1 MVKKST
7 FAISNP
13 RYIRPNFTEYM
24 RLRILGL
31 LMAMIIFV
39 NGLNAQDTRT
49 QYPGF
54 LANAYFGVNFG
65 YMGYPF
71 TSEQLEPGYTTD
83 SIRIPHLGIRVL
95 IGYSILPNLSAQIS
109 YMRPMDWVE
118 YTVNGQTRSVY
129 MNFGGLTVKYRH
141 KIGKKLSVFA
151 EGGLGIVTRSGF
163 KIDDN
168 NVVTDASFSTLQGGL
183 GLDYHINNKW
193 DLSFTSVFTGGE
205 DDVKQPASTFFSAGF
220 RYNMR
225 PLSQEKVEANAKSG
239 YFFPKH
245 TLQLGYTT
253 NAFGYGVNEFLNKD
267 LHIFWGGDVQVEKGI
282 SLHYLRNVFH
292 TNKVFALDIGGGFSW
307 WQSEINK
314 DQFITL
320 SLMPV
325 MRFNVVRTK
334 PVDFYL
340 FYSIAGPT
348 YISKT
353 VIDDQ
358 ITGKHFTFMD
368 YMGIGIFA
376 GKKRNFNA
384 EVNVNH
390 YSNGN
395 IYSQNPGLMI
405 PLTFNIGYSW

>member
-1 MVKKST
+1 MGKKST
-7 FAISNP
+7 IAISNP
-13 RYIRPNFTEYM
+13 RYIRPNFTGYM

-31 LMAMIIFV
+31 LMAMAIMSHSV
-39 NGLNAQDTRT
+39 YAQDTRT

-83 SIRIPHLGIRVL
+83 SIKIPHLGIRVL

-129 MNFGGLTVKYRH
+129 MNFGGLTVKYKH
-141 KIGKKLSVFA
+141 KIGKKLSLFA

-168 NVVTDASFSTLQGGL
+168 DVVSDASFSTLQGGL
-183 GLDYHINNKW
+183 GLDYHVNAKW
-193 DLSFTSVFTGGE
+193 DISLTSVFTGGE

-225 PLSQEKVEANAKSG
+225 SLSKEKVEANANSG
-239 YFFPKH
+239 YHFPKH

-267 LHIFWGGDVQVEKGI
+267 LHIFW
-282 SLHYLRNVFH
+282 
-292 TNKVFALDIGGGFSW
+292 
-307 WQSEINK
+307 
-314 DQFITL
+314 
-320 SLMPV
+320 
-325 MRFNVVRTK
+325 
-334 PVDFYL
+334 
-340 FYSIAGPT
+340 
-348 YISKT
+348 
-353 VIDDQ
+353 
-358 ITGKHFTFMD
+358 
-368 YMGIGIFA
+368 
-376 GKKRNFNA
+376 
-384 EVNVNH
+384 
-390 YSNGN
+390 
-395 IYSQNPGLMI
+395 
-405 PLTFNIGYSW
+405 